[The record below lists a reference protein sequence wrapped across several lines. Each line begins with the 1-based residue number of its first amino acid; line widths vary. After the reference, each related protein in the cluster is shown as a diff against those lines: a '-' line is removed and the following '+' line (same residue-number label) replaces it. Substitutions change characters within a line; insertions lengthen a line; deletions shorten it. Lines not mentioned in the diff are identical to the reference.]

1 MSSRA
6 EKFAN
11 CKHEKVQNFTD
22 ICLQCGESIY
32 ATVGEINLEE
42 HRKEHSKR
50 ESTKFDPEDTGW

>member
-11 CKHEKVQNFTD
+11 CKHEKVQDFTD

-32 ATVGEINLEE
+32 STVSEINLEE

-50 ESTKFDPEDTGW
+50 EPTKFDPEDTGW